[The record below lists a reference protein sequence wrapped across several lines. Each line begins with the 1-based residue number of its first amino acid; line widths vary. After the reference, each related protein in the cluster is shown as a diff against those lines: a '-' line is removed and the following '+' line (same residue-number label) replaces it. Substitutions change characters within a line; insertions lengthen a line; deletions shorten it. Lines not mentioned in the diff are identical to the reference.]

1 MILKTTT
8 TLEEILRNEA
18 SKYKNWDDIFN
29 SKNGQFIRYGGEDA
43 LIYQVAKY
51 TDMIADVADHA
62 FFSGYKLSDE
72 NADRFFKKM
81 FVNRFLVREIG
92 FQTVDIFRTRLIGLL
107 LQYEQYIVNTYKNY
121 EKMFTG
127 HSENS
132 TDQKGQGLNKQRY
145 AHISLPQNNVNI
157 DLNNDNAEY
166 ADINDLT
173 NNSSNNSNNS
183 KTVSNKFSPDV
194 LAKLQNVYQKVL
206 DDFDKKLFLQ
216 VF

>member
-1 MILKTTT
+1 MKTTT

-18 SKYKNWDDIFN
+18 SKYKDWNDIFN
-29 SKNGQFIRYGGEDA
+29 NKNGQLIRYGGIDA
-43 LIYQVAKY
+43 LIYQVGIY
-51 TDMIADVADHA
+51 TDMINDLCNHA
-62 FFSGYKLSDE
+62 FFCGYILSDE
-72 NADRFFKKM
+72 KADRFFKKM

-107 LQYEQYIVNTYKNY
+107 LQYEQYIVNTYTNF

-132 TDQKGQGLNKQRY
+132 TEQNGQGLNKQRY

-157 DLNNDNAEY
+157 DLNNDIAEY

-173 NNSSNNSNNS
+173 NNSSNNQNNS
-183 KTVSNKFSPDV
+183 KTVSDKFSPDV
-194 LAKLQNVYQKVL
+194 LTKLENVYQKVL
-206 DDFDKKLFLQ
+206 DDFDRKLFLQ

>member
-1 MILKTTT
+1 MKTTT

-29 SKNGQFIRYGGEDA
+29 NESGQFIRYGATDA
-43 LIYQVAKY
+43 LIYQVAQY
-51 TDMIADVADHA
+51 SDMVAELCDHA

-81 FVNRFLVREIG
+81 FVNRFLIREIG

-121 EKMFTG
+121 DKMFIGYTE
-127 HSENS
+127 ST

-145 AHISLPQNNVNI
+145 AHISLPQDNVNI
-157 DLNNDNAEY
+157 DLNNDIAEY

-183 KTVSNKFSPDV
+183 KTVSDKFSPDV
-194 LAKLQNVYQKVL
+194 LAKLENVYQKVL
-206 DDFDKKLFLQ
+206 DDFDRKLFLQ

>member
-1 MILKTTT
+1 MKTTT

-18 SKYKNWDDIFN
+18 SKYHDWDDIFN
-29 SKNGQFIRYGGEDA
+29 NENGQLIRYGATDA
-43 LIYQVAKY
+43 LIYQVAQY
-51 TDMIADVADHA
+51 SDMVADLCNHA
-62 FFSGYKLSDE
+62 FFSGYILSDE
-72 NADRFFKKM
+72 KADRFFKKM

-121 EKMFTG
+121 EKMFSG
-127 HSENS
+127 HSEIT

-145 AHISLPQNNVNI
+145 AHVSLPQNNVNI
-157 DLNNDNAEY
+157 DLNNDIAEY

-173 NNSSNNSNNS
+173 NNSNDNKSNS
-183 KTVSNKFSPDV
+183 KTTSDKFSPDV
-194 LAKLQNVYQKVL
+194 LRKLENVYQKVL
-206 DDFDKKLFLQ
+206 DDFDVKLFLQ

>member
-29 SKNGQFIRYGGEDA
+29 DESGQFIRYGATDA
-43 LIYQVAKY
+43 LIYQVAQY
-51 TDMIADVADHA
+51 SDMVSELCDHA
-62 FFSGYKLSDE
+62 FFSGYRLSDE
-72 NADRFFKKM
+72 KADRFFKKM

-121 EKMFTG
+121 DKMFTG
-127 HSENS
+127 HSENT
-132 TDQKGQGLNKQRY
+132 TDQKGQGINKQRY
-145 AHISLPQNNVNI
+145 AHVSLPQNNVNI

-173 NNSSNNSNNS
+173 NNSSNNTNNS
-183 KTVSNKFSPDV
+183 KTVSDKFSPDV
-194 LAKLQNVYQKVL
+194 LVKLQNVYQKVL
-206 DDFDKKLFLQ
+206 DDFDRKLFLQ
-216 VF
+216 VY

>member
-1 MILKTTT
+1 MKTTT

-29 SKNGQFIRYGGEDA
+29 NESGQFIRYGATDA
-43 LIYQVAKY
+43 LIYQVAQY
-51 TDMIADVADHA
+51 SDMVAELCDHA

-81 FVNRFLVREIG
+81 FVNRFLIREIG

-121 EKMFTG
+121 DKMFIG
-127 HSENS
+127 HTEST

-145 AHISLPQNNVNI
+145 AHISLPQDNVNI
-157 DLNNDNAEY
+157 DLNNDIAEY

-183 KTVSNKFSPDV
+183 KTVSDKFSPDV
-194 LAKLQNVYQKVL
+194 LAKLENVYQKVL
-206 DDFDKKLFLQ
+206 DDFDRKLFLQ